1 MVPEETPMIE
11 SLVEYEIE
19 DMEVEVAPQVDAGDA
34 PEDAGDVEDAGVVEG
49 DDETPADAGDDEDA
63 GDVESHDEMA

>member
-34 PEDAGDVEDAGVVEG
+34 PEDAGVVEG